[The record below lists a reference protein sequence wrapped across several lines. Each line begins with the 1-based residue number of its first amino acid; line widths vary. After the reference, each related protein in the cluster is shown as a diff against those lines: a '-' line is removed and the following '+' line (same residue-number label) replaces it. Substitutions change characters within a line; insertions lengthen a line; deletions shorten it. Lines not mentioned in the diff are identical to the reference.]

1 MAAIASA
8 AFCNVMRPRE
18 AEFANDNDG
27 GDVGLNENE
36 RGAFKGSTAYFV
48 GILSV
53 SAYWKPAYLCY
64 LRTTKHAEMEGR
76 VTKQIVPER
85 NRGQDSYN
93 GKHKRAF
100 LRPSLIRRLLVHLF

>member
-36 RGAFKGSTAYFV
+36 RVAFKGSTAYFV

-53 SAYWKPAYLCY
+53 SAYCKPAYLCY

-76 VTKQIVPER
+76 VTKQIAREE
-85 NRGQDSYN
+85 
-93 GKHKRAF
+93 
-100 LRPSLIRRLLVHLF
+100 